1 MSRLDGKFIKPGS
14 ITQDRLDPEIPLGGD
29 IPPGTV
35 TPEMLGAA
43 LLAKFVVVTW
53 GEPVVV
59 DPSTR
64 TLTLHLADLQGDPVA
79 AEHVL
84 RVTCDE
90 KATLAVGAHGTAL
103 SGDATSDLI
112 ARTGADG
119 LLELTVSCNEAIVVS
134 VAAGPTQA
142 SPLLDCRA
150 GADVLFNP

>member
-1 MSRLDGKFIKPGS
+1 MSRLDGKFIKPGT

-35 TPEMLGAA
+35 TPAMLGAA
-43 LLAKFVVVTW
+43 LLERLVVVTW

-59 DPSTR
+59 DPATR
-64 TLTLHLADLQGDPVA
+64 TLPLELVDLVGDPVA
-79 AEHVL
+79 APHIL

-112 ARTGADG
+112 ARTDEDG
-119 LLELTVSCNEAIVVS
+119 LLDLTVVCNEAIVVS

-150 GADVLFNP
+150 GAEVSFNP